1 MRDILALSALLS
13 LAAAGTVS
21 VDIHK
26 QINAE
31 LYDALKIHKR
41 TGDPIV
47 DLQAINNV
55 TGGGYYADL
64 GIGTP
69 QQVLTFHLDT
79 GSSDTWV
86 NLKGNDF
93 CTYGNSRL
101 ELPPSCL
108 KQSRRLTIALVAN
121 NTRAVDPDASST
133 FETTIRNGFKI
144 GYLDG
149 SQSSGDYFNDTV
161 TIGNMTIEQQQLGLA
176 KKSSS
181 ATGLMGLGM
190 SVGVAAKKEY
200 PTIIDNLVSQG
211 YIETAAFSLYLDSVT
226 ESHGNFL
233 FGGIDTK
240 KYVGDLATLPLV
252 ADDIHGSDN
261 VTSYA
266 VDLTGFSVDGVSLPS
281 LRTKAILDTGATL
294 VLLPSRVVTPIYNK
308 LGVVTVKGIA
318 TPFID
323 CSGSTKNDGKDSILK
338 TKFNFEFNGKTIA
351 VPLKEMIVH
360 SFDDHQEI
368 FKNSYLK
375 TTFKEFDKVCMF
387 GIANADDYK
396 TQEPDPL
403 SGSGGSS
410 NEPEYALLGD
420 TFLRSAYVVYDL
432 ARQEVAIAQSYPK
445 SNETNIVTLKAN
457 GSIPSIKGMD
467 APAEDTAVS
476 AAGLVQVPSTAAA
489 AALAIVAAAVF
500 AM

>member
-1 MRDILALSALLS
+1 MHDILALSALLG
-13 LAAAGTVS
+13 LASAGTVS

-31 LYDALKIHKR
+31 LYDALKIHRR

-69 QQVLTFHLDT
+69 KQVLTFHLDT

-86 NLKGNDF
+86 NQKGNNF
-93 CTYGNSRL
+93 CRYGSPEL
-101 ELPPSCL
+101 QLPPSCL
-108 KQSRRLTIALVAN
+108 KQF
-121 NTRAVDPDASST
+121 DPDASST
-133 FETTIRNGFKI
+133 FETTIRGGFKI
-144 GYLDG
+144 SYLDG

-161 TIGNMTIEQQQLGLA
+161 TIGDMTITQQQLGLA

-211 YIETAAFSLYLDSVT
+211 YIDTAAFSLYLDSVT
-226 ESHGNFL
+226 ESHGTFL
-233 FGGIDTK
+233 FGGVDTK
-240 KYVGDLATLPLV
+240 KYIGDLATLPLV

-281 LRTKAILDTGATL
+281 LKTKAILDTGATL
-294 VLLPSRVVTPIYNK
+294 VLLPGRVVTPIYTK
-308 LGVVTVKGIA
+308 LGVVSVTGIA

-323 CSGSTKNDGKDSILK
+323 CSGSTKKDGKDNLAK
-338 TKFNFEFNGKTIA
+338 TKFNFEFNGKTIS
-351 VPLKEMIVH
+351 VPLKEMIVN
-360 SFDDHQEI
+360 SFDDHQDI
-368 FKNSYLK
+368 FKSPLLK
-375 TTFKEFDKVCMF
+375 SQFKDFGKVCMF

-403 SGSGGSS
+403 GSSGGSS

-457 GSIPSIKGMD
+457 STIPSIKGMD
-467 APAEDTAVS
+467 APAEDTAAS
-476 AAGLVQVPSTAAA
+476 AAGLVRAPSTAAA
-489 AALAIVAAAVF
+489 AALAVVAAAVF

>member
-1 MRDILALSALLS
+1 MANS
-13 LAAAGTVS
+13 
-21 VDIHK
+21 IH
-26 QINAE
+26 
-31 LYDALKIHKR
+31 
-41 TGDPIV
+41 V
-47 DLQAINNV
+47 
-55 TGGGYYADL
+55 
-64 GIGTP
+64 
-69 QQVLTFHLDT
+69 
-79 GSSDTWV
+79 
-86 NLKGNDF
+86 
-93 CTYGNSRL
+93 
-101 ELPPSCL
+101 
-108 KQSRRLTIALVAN
+108 
-121 NTRAVDPDASST
+121 VDPDASST

-161 TIGNMTIEQQQLGLA
+161 TIGDMTIKQQQLGLA

-211 YIETAAFSLYLDSVT
+211 HIDTAAFSLYLDSVT
-226 ESHGNFL
+226 ESHGTFL

-281 LRTKAILDTGATL
+281 LKTKAILDTGATL
-294 VLLPSRVVTPIYNK
+294 VLLPGRVVTPIYAK
-308 LGVVTVKGIA
+308 LGVVSVTGIA

-323 CSGSTKNDGKDSILK
+323 CSGSTKKDGKDNLTK
-338 TKFNFEFNGKTIA
+338 TKFKFEFNGKTIS
-351 VPLKEMIVH
+351 VPLKEMIVN
-360 SFDDHQEI
+360 SFDDHQDI
-368 FKNSYLK
+368 FKSSLLK
-375 TTFKEFDKVCMF
+375 SQFKDFDKVCMF

-403 SGSGGSS
+403 GGSGSSS

-457 GSIPSIKGMD
+457 SSIPSIKGMEGKSF
-467 APAEDTAVS
+467 AKF
-476 AAGLVQVPSTAAA
+476 
-489 AALAIVAAAVF
+489 AI
-500 AM
+500 